1 MLIVLITPPPIDE
14 EGRQQ
19 YATSVYGEKGMTAP
33 ERRNEVVGN
42 YANEYVE
49 VSRELGVSSVNLWS
63 KMQET

>member
-14 EGRQQ
+14 EG
-19 YATSVYGEKGMTAP
+19 SVYGEKAMTAP
-33 ERRNEVVGN
+33 ERTNEVAGN

-49 VSRELGVSSVNLWS
+49 VARELGVSSVNLWS